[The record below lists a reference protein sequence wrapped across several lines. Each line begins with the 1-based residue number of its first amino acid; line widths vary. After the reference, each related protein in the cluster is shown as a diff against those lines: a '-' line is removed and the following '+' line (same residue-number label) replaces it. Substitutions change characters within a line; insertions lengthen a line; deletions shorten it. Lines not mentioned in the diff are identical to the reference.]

1 MSVRGW
7 LPLVGIVVCVFVFN
21 MSEFMPI
28 GLLTGIASDFG
39 VTESAAG
46 LIISVYAWAVAI
58 ISLPIM
64 LLLRRMEY
72 RRMLL
77 LCVSLFAIFQ
87 MMSGLSNDY
96 WVLMASRIGVA
107 VAHSIFWSIAT
118 PLAVSVVDK
127 GRQRFAVSCVA
138 AGTSIAMIVG
148 LPLGRVIG
156 LAMGWR
162 MTFFLIAAISVAVLL
177 FLVIVFPKVENPGT
191 FTLKRLP
198 EVLRNRSVLGIYI
211 ALILIVTGI
220 YTGYS
225 YIEPFLLD
233 FGGMPEGLV
242 TIVLTV
248 YGIAGIL
255 GSMLFTRYYGR
266 LRFRFMLFAFAGNA
280 LALALLNPSAGMT
293 FAIMAVVAFW
303 GICATCFNVSFQ
315 NEMLRAS
322 PSDATAILMS
332 MFSGLFNVGIA
343 SGSMLGGY
351 VTDTVGVGNIGF
363 AGAILAAASTVFVSL
378 YLIGRIRSSE
388 ANSPSV

>member
-39 VTESAAG
+39 VTESTAG

-162 MTFFLIAAISVAVLL
+162 ITFFLIAAISVAVLL

-198 EVLRNRSVLGIYI
+198 EVLRNRTVLGIYI

>member
-198 EVLRNRSVLGIYI
+198 EVLRNRTVLGIYI

-378 YLIGRIRSSE
+378 YLIGRIRSSV